1 MKSDKIVGI
10 LKIIFLTSAILDVFG
25 LAFHWLWLEI
35 ISKPM
40 IVLSLI
46 ALYVVSAKKKKYDY
60 LFALLFSFLGD
71 IFLLDKDGY
80 FLLGIG
86 SFLITQILFIKII
99 RSQLKRSNL
108 KQKVTSILP
117 FIIYLILLIT
127 VLWDSLG
134 EFLIPVIIYG
144 FTISVFGMLS
154 LLNHLLSKTPK
165 SRLLLFGALLFIVSD
180 SLIAFHK
187 FHEPVIIYPIAIM
200 VTYILAQ
207 YLIYNFMIKMDISN
221 K

>member
-1 MKSDKIVGI
+1 LKSEKIVVV
-10 LKIIFLTSAILDVFG
+10 LKIIFLGSAVLDIFG
-25 LAFHWLWLEI
+25 VSYNLLWLEI

-46 ALYVVSAKKKKYDY
+46 ALYTISVKSKNYAY
-60 LFALLFSFLGD
+60 LFALFFSFLGD
-71 IFLLDKDGY
+71 LFLLDKDGY

-99 RSQLKRSNL
+99 ISQLKRSNL
-108 KQKVTSILP
+108 KQKVSSFLP
-117 FIIYLILLIT
+117 FAVYLLLLIT
-127 VLWDSLG
+127 VLWDNLG

-144 FTISVFGMLS
+144 TTISVFGMLS
-154 LLNHLLSKTPK
+154 LLNHLLGKTPK
-165 SRLLLFGALLFIVSD
+165 SRLLLFGAVLFIVSD
-180 SLIAFHK
+180 SLIAFNK
-187 FHEPVIIYPIAIM
+187 FHEPIIIYPLAIM

-207 YLIYNFMIKMDISN
+207 YLIYNFMIKMDSY

>member
-1 MKSDKIVGI
+1 MKSDKIVVI
-10 LKIIFLTSAILDVFG
+10 LKIIFLVSAILDVFG

-46 ALYVVSAKKKKYDY
+46 ALYIVSVKKKNYDY
-60 LFALLFSFLGD
+60 LFALLFSFFGD
-71 IFLLDKDGY
+71 VFLLEKEEY

-108 KQKVTSILP
+108 IQKVTSILP
-117 FIIYLILLIT
+117 FTIYLILLIT

-144 FTISVFGMLS
+144 TTISVFGMFS
-154 LLNHLLSKTPK
+154 LLNHLTRKTSK
-165 SRLLLFGALLFIVSD
+165 SRLLFFGALLFIVSD
-180 SLIAFHK
+180 SMIAFHK
-187 FHEPVIIYPIAIM
+187 FHTPTIIYPLAIM

-207 YLIYNFMIKMDISN
+207 YLIYNFMKKMDISN